1 MIATCRWQTVEHM
14 TPQQSELQRSRR
26 WMIGV
31 YLVLLLLVVPW
42 YWPVADATLAFGFPV
57 WALVTLVAVF
67 ATSAYT
73 AWVYL
78 TQSDDSHD

>member
-1 MIATCRWQTVEHM
+1 MA
-14 TPQQSELQRSRR
+14 PQQFESQRSRR
-26 WMIGV
+26 WMIGI

-42 YWPVADATLAFGFPV
+42 YWPAGDATLAFGFPV
-57 WALVTLVAVF
+57 WALVTLAAVL